1 MSQLP
6 YTAASLFRGATVAIE
21 DVRCRPHARDA
32 GPEEVSARPELVL
45 PRAGFFV
52 RHLGRRALAADPAQ
66 VVLLAPGVPYRVSH
80 PLPGGD
86 DSTTLALGPALVADL
101 GARRRLQ
108 APLGPAADLLHRQ
121 LLRALRA
128 GPTEPFAVEEAALA
142 LAAHALALLAPDAV
156 GSDDRPLHEATR
168 ARRCRL
174 VARVQELLAARAGE
188 RLGLGDLARLAG
200 ASPFHLCRVFR
211 RETGVTLARYRG
223 WLRLGRAIA
232 RLADGERD
240 LTGLAL
246 DLGFA
251 DHSHLTRTLRR
262 ELGLTPSAL
271 RRAEGA
277 ALLRT
282 LSGRLRSSERAEEGA
297 EILRQEARLLRREK
311 VPAAGKLGPAP
322 DVGIAA
328 LGALTGHTLDG
339 FRRER
344 HAGRDRDA

>member
-1 MSQLP
+1 MSRLP
-6 YTAASLFRGATVAIE
+6 YTAALLFRGATVAIE
-21 DVRCRPHARDA
+21 DVRCRPRGRDA
-32 GPEEVSARPELVL
+32 GPEEAAARPELVL

-86 DSTTLALGPALVADL
+86 DSTTLALGPELVADL
-101 GARRRLQ
+101 GARQRLQ

-121 LLRALRA
+121 LLRALRS
-128 GPTEPFAVEEAALA
+128 GPAEVLAVEEAALS
-142 LAAHALALLAPDAV
+142 LAAHALAALAPDAA
-156 GSDDRPLHEATR
+156 GPDDRPLREATR
-168 ARRCRL
+168 ARQRRL
-174 VARVQELLAARAGE
+174 VARTQELLAARAGE
-188 RLGLGDLARLAG
+188 RLGLGEVARLAG

-251 DHSHLTRTLRR
+251 DHAHLTRTLRR

-271 RRAEGA
+271 RRG
-277 ALLRT
+277 
-282 LSGRLRSSERAEEGA
+282 
-297 EILRQEARLLRREK
+297 EA
-311 VPAAGKLGPAP
+311 AAG
-322 DVGIAA
+322 
-328 LGALTGHTLDG
+328 LGALSKKLQDA
-339 FRRER
+339 R
-344 HAGRDRDA
+344 HRAR